1 VKESGITPGPPR
13 QRSQQK
19 AYLFASERQSA
30 RNKRQMQEIDY
41 EKEDA
46 GIKGEGEVVF
56 VS

>member
-1 VKESGITPGPPR
+1 MKESGITPGPPR